1 MHQLA
6 PLSKG
11 ANQKIATRAAYGQAL
26 LELGNQHQ
34 DVVVLDADLSG
45 STKTAV
51 FGKAH
56 PDRFFNCGVAESN
69 MMGTAAGLAC
79 TGRKVFASS
88 FAMFATGKAWE
99 PVRQSICIPQM
110 DVKICASHAGLT
122 VGEDGKSH
130 QMLEDI
136 TLMRVL
142 PHMKVI
148 VPADS
153 VETAEAVRLAYETP
167 GPVYVRL
174 SRASTPVIFGDE
186 YRLELGRGAILRD
199 GSDLCIAACGVELAE
214 AMIAADILANRNIE
228 ARVVNLACIDPIDV
242 DLIVDSAEHCGAI
255 LTAEEHQIRGGF
267 MVSISMF
274 WLNFF
279 ARFLNR
285 DPPIAKFL
293 ARGAYATYVIH
304 PPFVVVLLWSVWL
317 VCGIGNP
324 WKHASG
330 YWYNAGGYPDGKG
343 TQWSSATQQVLAFIF
358 VSVAG
363 SIAIWLA
370 AGRVVKM
377 ERLKDII

>member
-6 PLSKG
+6 PLSDG
-11 ANQKIATRAAYGQAL
+11 ADKFIATRAAYGKAL

-34 DVVVLDADLSG
+34 DVIVLDADLSG

-51 FGKAH
+51 FRKAH

-79 TGRKVFASS
+79 SGRTVFASS

-99 PVRQSICIPQM
+99 PIRQTICVPSM
-110 DVKICASHAGLT
+110 NVKICASHAGLT

-142 PHMKVI
+142 PNMKVI

-174 SRASTPVIFGDE
+174 SRASTPVIFGDD
-186 YRLELGRGAILRD
+186 YRLELGRGAILRE
-199 GSDLCIAACGVELAE
+199 GSDVCIAACGVELAE
-214 AMIAADILANRNIE
+214 ALIAADILASRNIE

-242 DLIVDSAEHCGAI
+242 DLIVDSAERCGAI

-267 MVSISMF
+267 GDAVAQAVVRHHPVPMDLVGMDDSFGQSGPAPDLIRHYGLDGAS
-274 WLNFF
+274 
-279 ARFLNR
+279 
-285 DPPIAKFL
+285 L
-293 ARGAYATYVIH
+293 ADRAENLI
-304 PPFVVVLLWSVWL
+304 
-317 VCGIGNP
+317 
-324 WKHASG
+324 KR
-330 YWYNAGGYPDGKG
+330 KK
-343 TQWSSATQQVLAFIF
+343 
-358 VSVAG
+358 
-363 SIAIWLA
+363 
-370 AGRVVKM
+370 R
-377 ERLKDII
+377 

>member
-6 PLSKG
+6 PLSDG
-11 ANQKIATRAAYGQAL
+11 ADKFIATRAAYGKAL

-34 DVVVLDADLSG
+34 DVIVLDADLSG

-51 FGKAH
+51 FRKAH

-79 TGRKVFASS
+79 SGRTVFASS

-99 PVRQSICIPQM
+99 PIRQTICVPSM
-110 DVKICASHAGLT
+110 NVKICASHAGLT

-142 PHMKVI
+142 PNMKVI

-174 SRASTPVIFGDE
+174 SRASTPVIFGDD
-186 YRLELGRGAILRD
+186 YRLELGRGSLLRE
-199 GSDLCIAACGVELAE
+199 GSDVCIAACGVELAE
-214 AMIAADILANRNIE
+214 ALIAADILASRNIE

-242 DLIVDSAEHCGAI
+242 DLIVDSAERCGAI

-267 MVSISMF
+267 VSQTKTSRLR
-274 WLNFF
+274 WSE
-279 ARFLNR
+279 
-285 DPPIAKFL
+285 PPHREHPGPRICWPGSL
-293 ARGAYATYVIH
+293 VLSWIGYVPLCWFSQGTEAEKRRTRHRTTGWPYGTLHGTHQIESE
-304 PPFVVVLLWSVWL
+304 PVSV
-317 VCGIGNP
+317 
-324 WKHASG
+324 HASPDS
-330 YWYNAGGYPDGKG
+330 GG
-343 TQWSSATQQVLAFIF
+343 
-358 VSVAG
+358 
-363 SIAIWLA
+363 
-370 AGRVVKM
+370 GRM
-377 ERLKDII
+377 

>member
-267 MVSISMF
+267 GDAV
-274 WLNFF
+274 
-279 ARFLNR
+279 AQ
-285 DPPIAKFL
+285 
-293 ARGAYATYVIH
+293 
-304 PPFVVVLLWSVWL
+304 VVVRHHPVPMDL
-317 VCGIGNP
+317 VGMDDSFGQSGP
-324 WKHASG
+324 ASDLIRHYG
-330 YWYNAGGYPDGKG
+330 LDGP
-343 TQWSSATQQVLAFIF
+343 SLADR
-358 VSVAG
+358 AET
-363 SIAIWLA
+363 LMQ
-370 AGRVVKM
+370 RK
-377 ERLKDII
+377 ER